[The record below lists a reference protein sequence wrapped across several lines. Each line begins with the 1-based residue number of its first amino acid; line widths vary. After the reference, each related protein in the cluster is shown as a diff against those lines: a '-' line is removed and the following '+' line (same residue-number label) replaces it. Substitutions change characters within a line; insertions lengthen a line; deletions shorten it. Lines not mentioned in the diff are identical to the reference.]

1 MEQNKLQLFTNEELN
16 MNVRIVLI
24 DNEPMFIGKDL
35 VENLGYNLS
44 GKHVASEYIKKYC
57 DEEDYILY
65 DKTYPCSGGEFDY
78 KLLGQ
83 RGGYLVN
90 ESGMYALILGSDL
103 PSAKKFKRW
112 VTKEVL
118 PSIRQTGGYIPTTE
132 EDDEE
137 SIMAKALLIAQKTL
151 DKKNKQIK
159 ELTEEKDQLQ
169 STLDK
174 FLSTKG
180 LYNIGTFAKVLDIPK
195 LGRNNMFKWFK
206 THNYLMSSNEPYQQ
220 YMKYFSVKNVERNS
234 IVVTKTLLK
243 PEGVIYFYKKISQE
257 FNIDKTIEQVSKELK
272 EEE

>member
-24 DNEPMFIGKDL
+24 NNEPMFIGKDL
-35 VENLGYNLS
+35 VENLGYNIEAVS
-44 GKHVASEYIKKYC
+44 YSKYIKKEC
-57 DEEDYILY
+57 DEEDYILMKKSEL
-65 DKTYPCSGGEFDY
+65 DLFNFKEAGRKGE
-78 KLLGQ
+78 
-83 RGGYLVN
+83 YLVN

-151 DKKNKQIK
+151 EKKNKQIK
-159 ELTEEKDQLQ
+159 DLTKEKDQLQ

-180 LYNIGTFAKVLDIPK
+180 LYDIGTFAKVLDIPK
-195 LGRNNMFKWFK
+195 LGRTNIFKWFK
-206 THNYLMSSNEPYQQ
+206 SHKYLMSSNIPYQS
-220 YMKYFSVKNVERNS
+220 YMKYFSIKEVNKNSMVF
-234 IVVTKTLLK
+234 TKTLLK

-257 FNIDKTIEQVSKELK
+257 FNIAKTIEQVSEELN

>member
-16 MNVRIVLI
+16 MNVRIILI
-24 DNEPMFIGKDL
+24 NNEPMFVGKDL
-35 VENLGYNLS
+35 VENLGYNIEAVS
-44 GKHVASEYIKKYC
+44 YSKYIKKEC
-57 DEEDYILY
+57 DEEDYILMKKSEL
-65 DKTYPCSGGEFDY
+65 DLFNFKAGRKGE
-78 KLLGQ
+78 
-83 RGGYLVN
+83 YLVN

-151 DKKNKQIK
+151 EKKNKQIK
-159 ELTEEKDQLQ
+159 DLTKEKDQLQ

-180 LYNIGTFAKVLDIPK
+180 LYDIGTFAKVLDIPK
-195 LGRNNMFKWFK
+195 LGRTNIFKWFK
-206 THNYLMSSNEPYQQ
+206 SHKYLMSSNIPYQS
-220 YMKYFSVKNVERNS
+220 YMKYFSIKEVNKNSMVF
-234 IVVTKTLLK
+234 TKTLLK

-257 FNIDKTIEQVSKELK
+257 FNIDKTIEEVSKELK

>member
-24 DNEPMFIGKDL
+24 DNEPMFVGKDL
-35 VENLGYNLS
+35 VENLGYNIEAVS
-44 GKHVASEYIKKYC
+44 YSKYIKKEC

-65 DKTYPCSGGEFDY
+65 DKTQVQFRPEFDY

-90 ESGMYALILGSDL
+90 ESEMYALILGSDL

-151 DKKNKQIK
+151 DKKNKQI
-159 ELTEEKDQLQ
+159 EDLTKEKDQLQ
-169 STLDK
+169 STLNK

-180 LYNIGTFAKVLDIPK
+180 LYDIGTFAKVLDIPK

-206 THNYLMSSNEPYQQ
+206 THSYLMSSNEPYQQ
-220 YMKYFSVKNVERNS
+220 YMKYFSVKNVEKNS
-234 IVVTKTLLK
+234 MVVIKTLLK

-257 FNIDKTIEQVSKELK
+257 FNINKTIEQVSKELN

>member
-1 MEQNKLQLFTNEELN
+1 MKKSELDLFNFKEAG
-16 MNVRIVLI
+16 R
-24 DNEPMFIGKDL
+24 K
-35 VENLGYNLS
+35 
-44 GKHVASEYIKKYC
+44 
-57 DEEDYILY
+57 
-65 DKTYPCSGGEFDY
+65 GE
-78 KLLGQ
+78 
-83 RGGYLVN
+83 YLVN

-103 PSAKKFKRW
+103 SSAKKFKRW

-159 ELTEEKDQLQ
+159 DLTKEKDQLQ
-169 STLDK
+169 STLNK

-180 LYNIGTFAKVLDIPK
+180 LYDIGTFAKVLDIPK

-206 THNYLMSSNEPYQQ
+206 THSYLMSSNEPYQQ

-257 FNIDKTIEQVSKELK
+257 FNINKTIEQVSKELK